1 MPILNEEKNQ
11 IVIRI
16 VYDGLAL
23 SGKTTTLRMLANS
36 LEQQFYTPEEMY
48 GRTVFFDWVG
58 YTGGLFEGYQIR
70 CQIITVPGQSF
81 WAVRRKH
88 IIDSADAVIYVGD
101 TTRGR
106 FADSLNGLKSLHEQ
120 LRQLPEPP
128 VGIIFQAN
136 KRDLVDTVPLDE
148 IQRAL
153 GEAVKGIAVVESVAA
168 EGSGIRQAFVFGVR
182 LCLDRVRELIQ
193 TDSLPVGAPEIDSGE
208 DLLREI
214 CTLEENI
221 SIEPEKTAASSVAE
235 TDDQMH
241 LRDPELEAALCA
253 VFRSEDI
260 RDSADDKGNMSIHL
274 DSLKQ
279 QTVPDGIDRDTLPPL
294 PPHRDVPSGMIWPPV
309 GGRIILSEATSNTP
323 QPCGLNNGD
332 WTATPVE
339 DWTFHSYKEDVF
351 DDLSVARKA
360 LINWAQQ
367 HITLLSVLSP
377 LRCLVLAETGHGTW
391 RLWQIIRLED
401 SLLSMSREALEGSD
415 LQQIA
420 SQQFET
426 LRYELPCSLDTL
438 SLMDD
443 GSIRYNGL
451 VPSSPLLRVN
461 AGANTDG
468 ANTGALSVPG
478 YGS

>member
-11 IVIRI
+11 VVIRI

-23 SGKTTTLRMLANS
+23 SGKTTSLRTLANS
-36 LEQQFYTPEEMY
+36 LEQEFYTPEEMY

-70 CQIITVPGQSF
+70 CQIITVPGQAVWS
-81 WAVRRKH
+81 VRRKH
-88 IIDSADAVIYVGD
+88 IIDSADAVVYVGD

-106 FADSLNGLKSLHEQ
+106 FADSLDGLKRLHRQ
-120 LRQLPEPP
+120 LQQLPEPP

-153 GEAVKGIAVVESVAA
+153 GEAVKGIAIIESIAS

-182 LCLDRVRELIQ
+182 LCLDRVRELIR
-193 TDSLPVGAPEIDSGE
+193 TNSLPVGAPEIDSGE

-214 CTLEENI
+214 RTVEKNI
-221 SIEPEKTAASSVAE
+221 SIEIEEMAMSSMAE
-235 TDDQMH
+235 TDDQMR
-241 LRDPELEAALCA
+241 LQDPELKAALYK
-253 VFRSEDI
+253 VFQSEDS
-260 RDSADDKGNMSIHL
+260 RSSADSNGNMNIYL
-274 DSLKQ
+274 DSLEQ
-279 QTVPDGIDRDTLPPL
+279 QTGLDGLDRDTLPPL
-294 PPHRDVPSGMIWPPV
+294 LPHRDVPSGMIWPPV
-309 GGRIILSEATSNTP
+309 GGRIILSEATSNMP
-323 QPCGLNNGD
+323 QLCGLNNGD
-332 WTATPVE
+332 WTVTPE
-339 DWTFHSYKEDVF
+339 ECWNLYSYKEDVF

-367 HITLLSVLSP
+367 HITLLPVLSP
-377 LRCLVLAETGHGTW
+377 LRCLVLAETGHGNW
-391 RLWQIIRLED
+391 RLWQIVRVEE
-401 SLLSMSREALEGSD
+401 SLLSMPREALEGSN

-420 SQQFET
+420 SQQFRT
-426 LRYELPCSLDTL
+426 LRYELPFSLDNL

-451 VPSSPLLRVN
+451 IPSSPLLRVN
-461 AGANTDG
+461 AEADTDDED
-468 ANTGALSVPG
+468 TGALSAPN
-478 YGS
+478 YGR

>member
-70 CQIITVPGQSF
+70 CQIITVPGQAF

-120 LRQLPEPP
+120 LQQLPEPP

-136 KRDLVDTVPLDE
+136 KRDLIDTVPLAE

-153 GEAVKGIAVVESVAA
+153 GEAVKGIAVIESVASD
-168 EGSGIRQAFVFGVR
+168 GSGIRQAFVFGVR
-182 LCLDRVRELIQ
+182 LCLDRVRELIR
-193 TDSLPVGAPEIDSGE
+193 TNSLPVGAPEIDSGE

-214 CTLEENI
+214 CTLEEGT
-221 SIEPEKTAASSVAE
+221 SIETEELAASSMTE
-235 TDDQMH
+235 TDEQMH
-241 LRDPELEAALCA
+241 LRDPELEAALYK
-253 VFRSEDI
+253 VFQSEDS
-260 RDSADDKGNMSIHL
+260 RGSADDNGDMTIHL

-279 QTVPDGIDRDTLPPL
+279 RTGLDGIDRDTLPPL

-323 QPCGLNNGD
+323 QLCGLNNGD
-332 WTATPVE
+332 WTATLVE
-339 DWTFHSYKEDVF
+339 DWNFHSYKEDVF

-360 LINWAQQ
+360 LIHWAQQ
-367 HITLLSVLSP
+367 HITLLPVLSP

-391 RLWQIIRLED
+391 RLWQIVRIED

-420 SQQFET
+420 SQQFKT

-443 GSIRYNGL
+443 GSLRYNGL
-451 VPSSPLLRVN
+451 VPSAPLLRVN
-461 AGANTDG
+461 AEAIIDG
-468 ANTGALSVPG
+468 ADTGALSAPS
-478 YGS
+478 YRS

>member
-36 LEQQFYTPEEMY
+36 LDQQFYTPEEMY

-70 CQIITVPGQSF
+70 CQIITVPGQAF

-88 IIDSADAVIYVGD
+88 LIDSADAVVYVGD

-106 FADSLNGLKSLHEQ
+106 FADSLTGLKSLHKQ
-120 LRQLPEPP
+120 LQQLPEPP

-153 GEAVKGIAVVESVAA
+153 GEAVKGIAVVESAA
-168 EGSGIRQAFVFGVR
+168 SEGSGIRQAFVFGVR
-182 LCLDRVRELIQ
+182 LCLDRVRELIR
-193 TDSLPVGAPEIDSGE
+193 TNALPVGAPEIDSGE

-214 CTLEENI
+214 RNLEENI
-221 SIEPEKTAASSVAE
+221 SIETEELAASSVSE
-235 TDDQMH
+235 TDDQIY
-241 LRDPELEAALCA
+241 LRDPELKAALYE
-253 VFRSEDI
+253 VFQSEDSGN
-260 RDSADDKGNMSIHL
+260 SADSNGNMTIHH
-274 DSLKQ
+274 DSLEQ
-279 QTVPDGIDRDTLPPL
+279 QMDMDDIDRDTLPPL
-294 PPHRDVPSGMIWPPV
+294 LPHQDVPSGMIWPPV
-309 GGRIILSEATSNTP
+309 GGRIILSEATSNIP
-323 QPCGLNNGD
+323 QLGGLNNGD
-332 WTATPVE
+332 WTAVPVE
-339 DWTFHSYKEDVF
+339 DWHFHSYKEDVF

-360 LINWAQQ
+360 LIHWAQQ
-367 HITLLSVLSP
+367 HITLLPVLSS

-391 RLWQIIRLED
+391 RLWQIVRVED
-401 SLLSMSREALEGSD
+401 SLLSMSREALEGSG

-420 SQQFET
+420 SQQFKT
-426 LRYELPCSLDTL
+426 LRYELPCSLDAL

-451 VPSSPLLRVN
+451 VPSLSLLRVN
-461 AGANTDG
+461 AGANPDV
-468 ANTGALSVPG
+468 ADTGALSEPS
-478 YGS
+478 YSS